1 MNKIFKSVLLVVTI
15 VTTFGS
21 CVKND
26 IEPYDPVDIYK
37 RNFKAY
43 IGGEVNS
50 NQTWG
55 FSSTS
60 AARTASTSSA
70 TRATGATVDINT
82 RNYTNRFTKDYFK
95 TVMEY
100 FPEGAECKSKDYLSY
115 EFRENATY
123 CNVQLIYT
131 NTKSQDEIGFY
142 YYDPRTETFENKT
155 EVKMIDNIQENIS
168 YWFKYSQYEEGDN
181 WRTDGQPDDGYK
193 LWTEYGTKRIISRT
207 FTISMNAEYYFGFY
221 VKNNTSGKTYY
232 SNNFLN
238 ENEEIAGGLY
248 EIPYP
253 ENQDRKSYVFGLS
266 DDGKPG
272 SEILLAMIQA
282 GEGGLYPTPVKPAK
296 PEPKPEPLQ
305 WKRIICEDLNVHD
318 LQNGGST
325 NDTDFDFN
333 DIVLDVALT
342 KTGASCILQAAGATL
357 QIRVNGDDNIEV
369 HKLFGVAQ
377 NVMVNTDAEKHGMT
391 GVKKDPVKFDLTGS
405 FPSIKDIK
413 IEVFKDNR
421 WIELTAPKG
430 DAASKIAVDT
440 DFEWPYERQSLK
452 LKFPDFPRYAKDN
465 VDIDNWWK
473 GF

>member
-1 MNKIFKSVLLVVTI
+1 MNKIFKSALLVVAV

-26 IEPYDPVDIYK
+26 LEPYDPVDIYK

-55 FSSTS
+55 FGNST
-60 AARTASTSSA
+60 TAK
-70 TRATGATVDINT
+70 TRATGATVEINT
-82 RNYTNRFTKDYFK
+82 KDYTNMFTKDYFQ

-131 NTKSQDEIGFY
+131 NTLSQDEIGFY
-142 YYDPRTETFENKT
+142 YYDPRTETFENKN
-155 EVKMIDNIQENIS
+155 EVKMIDNIQENIN
-168 YWFKYSQYEEGDN
+168 YWFKYSQYAEGDN
-181 WRTDGQPDDGYK
+181 WRTDGKPDDGYQ
-193 LWTEYGTKRIISRT
+193 LWTKWSTERIISRT

-221 VKNNTSGKTYY
+221 VKNKTTGKTYY

-238 ENEEIAGGLY
+238 EKEESAGGLY
-248 EIPYP
+248 EVPYNLNP
-253 ENQDRKSYVFGLS
+253 ECKSYVFGLS

-272 SEILLAMIQA
+272 AEILLSMIQI

-296 PEPKPEPLQ
+296 PEPKPEPLT
-305 WKRIICEDLNVHD
+305 WYRIIAEDLNVHD
-318 LQNGGST
+318 LQDGGST

-357 QIRVNGDDNIEV
+357 QIRINGDDNLEV

-391 GVKKDPVKFDLTGS
+391 GAKKYPVKFDLTGT

-413 IEVFKDNR
+413 IEVFKNNR
-421 WIELTAPKG
+421 WIELTAPQG
-430 DAASKIAVDT
+430 DAASKIAVGT

-452 LKFPDFPRYAKDN
+452 TKYPDFPKYAKDN
-465 VDIDNWWK
+465 VDVEDWWK
-473 GF
+473 KF